1 MKIDRL
7 KILIAAGVLILV
19 LALAAL
25 LLIPGD
31 FLRDSIVYP
40 IYYAFWSVKIL
51 LESLDQTVCWGV
63 LIVAGFIAAIA
74 SLGLLLRPVKTVDE
88 ELPPA
93 KDRSRFRFWLVKCLK
108 MDVNEMYRDDLTY
121 SLWRLLR
128 DVLIYQENSDW
139 KEIMRRAYAGQL
151 DIPHELVAFLS
162 NRRLVE
168 PSPRKRFFE
177 RVRVFFLPA
186 DQTLNLDAASEM
198 QKRTE
203 AVIQYLE
210 ERLELN
216 HDHNEK

>member
-7 KILIAAGVLILV
+7 KILIAAGTIVLILAV
-19 LALAAL
+19 L
-25 LLIPGD
+25 LLLPPD
-31 FLRDSIVYP
+31 FVRNNISYP
-40 IYYAFWSVKIL
+40 IYYAFWSISIL
-51 LESLDQTVCWGV
+51 VESLDQAVLWGILV
-63 LIVAGFIAAIA
+63 VAGIIAAIA
-74 SLGLLLRPVKTVDE
+74 SLGLLIKPTHIVDE

-128 DVLIYQENSDW
+128 DVLVYQENAEW
-139 KEIMRRAYAGQL
+139 KEVLRRANAGQL
-151 DIPHELVAFLS
+151 NIPDELVPFLY

-177 RVRVFFLPA
+177 RVRFFFLPEKQSQ
-186 DQTLNLDAASEM
+186 DVTSDM
-198 QKRTE
+198 YKRTE
-203 AVIQYLE
+203 AVIHYLE

-216 HDHNEK
+216 HDRNEK